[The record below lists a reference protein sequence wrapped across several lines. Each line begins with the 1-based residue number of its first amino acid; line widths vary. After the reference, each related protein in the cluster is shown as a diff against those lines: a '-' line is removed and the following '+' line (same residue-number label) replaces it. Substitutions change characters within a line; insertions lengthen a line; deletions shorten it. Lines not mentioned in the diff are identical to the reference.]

1 MRLGA
6 IPLAS
11 PTDGLEAKT
20 EQRGVESRVAGLRH
34 SRPQESAVKDKGSEL
49 RAAVILISSTLALIG
64 SHYHI
69 LLGDETLSALV
80 FYFLIPVGI
89 VLLAFRDNPRE
100 YGLSW
105 GDWRKGLLYSAGG
118 IVLMA
123 VVILGLAQLEEF
135 RQYYARGFFAGVRP
149 REILEFALR
158 QGIYMFSWEFIF
170 RGYMLFG
177 LKERFGSLAI
187 WIQAIPFAMMHLGKP
202 ELETLSTIFGGAAFG
217 YVDLKSRSVLPSV
230 AIHWSIYLMMVAA
243 ASYA

>member
-1 MRLGA
+1 MR
-6 IPLAS
+6 
-11 PTDGLEAKT
+11 
-20 EQRGVESRVAGLRH
+20 
-34 SRPQESAVKDKGSEL
+34 DKGSEL
-49 RAAVILISSTLALIG
+49 RAAVILISSTLILIG
-64 SHYHI
+64 SHYHT

-89 VLLAFRDNPRE
+89 VLLAFRDDPRD
-100 YGLSW
+100 YGLSL

-123 VVILGLAQLEEF
+123 VVIVGLAQSEEF
-135 RQYYARGFFAGVRP
+135 RQYYARSTLAGAQP

-158 QGIYMFSWEFIF
+158 QGIYMFSWEFVF

-177 LKERFGSLAI
+177 LKERFGPLAL
-187 WIQAIPFAMMHLGKP
+187 WIQAIPFAIMHLGKP

-217 YVDLKSRSVLPSV
+217 YIDLKSRSILPSV
-230 AIHWSIYLMMVAA
+230 LIHWAIYMMMVAV